1 MGKSAGSPPPA
12 PDYVGAAEA
21 EAQSQRINQYT
32 PYGNLYYSPVG
43 SGGAPAPTGAPM
55 TPGAPSAPPGQPS
68 AAPTAGATA
77 APSGQATPSM
87 FDIFSM
93 FNGNDQDAA
102 QQRVQAMAGTPAP
115 AAPAGPQQWQ
125 SQTTLDPAM
134 QGIRNSQLGFAGQKL
149 SKPMDMSSVGD
160 IADKAYG
167 TMTARLD
174 PQWNQR
180 EQAEQTRLA
189 NQGLVPGGEAYGNAM
204 REFNN
209 ARNDAYQQAN
219 LGAISTMPQTYN
231 LAESQYMQPLNV
243 LNSLRSQDPQF
254 GGAGQPTGYM
264 DAATAGGNY
273 AGDLYNAR
281 VGARNAQTQG
291 LTQAATT
298 AAMLYMLAPASDRR
312 LKSNIERIGTHP
324 LGVGIYEYDIFD
336 RHEIGVMADEVE
348 QVMPEAVIVGHDG
361 YKRVAYGMFA
371 PVAGR
376 A

>member
-1 MGKSAGSPPPA
+1 MGKSSGSPPA
-12 PDYVGAAEA
+12 SPDYVGAAEA

-32 PYGNLYYSPVG
+32 PYGNLVYSPVG
-43 SGGAPAPTGAPM
+43 AQQGSSGAGGVPTSSSSPVA
-55 TPGAPSAPPGQPS
+55 SS
-68 AAPTAGATA
+68 SPTAQGTPSLFDYMSMFQGNDTQGATE
-77 APSGQATPSM
+77 
-87 FDIFSM
+87 
-93 FNGNDQDAA
+93 
-102 QQRVQAMAGTPAP
+102 RVQAMAGTPAP

-134 QGIRNSQLGFAGQKL
+134 QGIRNSQLGFAGQNL
-149 SKPMDMSSVGD
+149 SQPMDMNSVQD

-204 REFNN
+204 REFSN

-281 VGARNAQTQG
+281 VGAKNSQTQS
-291 LTQAATT
+291 AAQIASTI
-298 AAMLYMLAPASDRR
+298 AMLAML
-312 LKSNIERIGTHP
+312 
-324 LGVGIYEYDIFD
+324 
-336 RHEIGVMADEVE
+336 
-348 QVMPEAVIVGHDG
+348 
-361 YKRVAYGMFA
+361 
-371 PVAGR
+371 
-376 A
+376 

>member
-32 PYGNLYYSPVG
+32 PYGNLFYSPVG
-43 SGGAPAPTGAPM
+43 SGGAP
-55 TPGAPSAPPGQPS
+55 SAPPGQPA
-68 AAPTAGATA
+68 AAPTAGATGATA
-77 APSGQATPSM
+77 APAAPAQSPSM

-134 QGIRNSQLGFAGQKL
+134 QGIRNSQLGFAGQNL

>member
-21 EAQSQRINQYT
+21 EAQSQRVNQYT
-32 PYGNLYYSPVG
+32 PYGNLVYSPVG
-43 SGGAPAPTGAPM
+43 AQAGAGGTS
-55 TPGAPSAPPGQPS
+55 SAAPS
-68 AAPTAGATA
+68 AAPAQAAPGLFDYMSMFGGNDQGGAVAAFNQPQPAA
-77 APSGQATPSM
+77 APS
-87 FDIFSM
+87 
-93 FNGNDQDAA
+93 
-102 QQRVQAMAGTPAP
+102 
-115 AAPAGPQQWQ
+115 GPQQWQ
-125 SQTTLDPAM
+125 SQSTLDPAI
-134 QGIRNSQLGFAGQKL
+134 QGIRSSQLGFAGENL
-149 SKPMDMSSVGD
+149 SKPMDLSSVQD